1 MIVILATNKILSAE
15 QCVLLQRYFILVL
28 LVHYSV
34 LSSKMC
40 SNQDVFKSSSR
51 DFIAM
56 TCIGKKKS
64 DPKRRGVL
72 NKYMEVY

>member
-1 MIVILATNKILSAE
+1 MCITSTLFYTRFAGILFRTFK
-15 QCVLLQRYFILVL
+15 
-28 LVHYSV
+28 
-34 LSSKMC
+34 
-40 SNQDVFKSSSR
+40 QDVFKSSSR

-64 DPKRRGVL
+64 DPKRRGVI

>member
-1 MIVILATNKILSAE
+1 MIVILATKRILSAE

-28 LVHYSV
+28 LVHAV
-34 LSSKMC
+34 LSSNMC

-51 DFIAM
+51 DFTVT

-64 DPKRRGVL
+64 DPKRRGVI